1 MLIAG
6 EKIDL
11 DILSQL
17 ESKCNKYAHGCYA
30 VNNEIDD
37 ISYEDAKYCI
47 DKYFSHIDYTNEFHL
62 IGGEPLLYSRIKEII
77 EFIGQRYRKQINS
90 FCITTNGTII
100 PNKDILEA
108 SQKYNLKFVISN
120 YQNSIPNLKN
130 RYEELCNILKNSNIE
145 YYLGNSDSNWIDYGF
160 ETVNYQ
166 IDEDVLR
173 AVFQNTIHN
182 AMRFVEKGCNI
193 VLWQDLYLII

>member
-1 MLIAG
+1 
-6 EKIDL
+6 
-11 DILSQL
+11 
-17 ESKCNKYAHGCYA
+17 
-30 VNNEIDD
+30 
-37 ISYEDAKYCI
+37 
-47 DKYFSHIDYTNEFHL
+47 L
-62 IGGEPLLYSRIKEII
+62 IGREPLLYSGIKEII

-145 YYLGNSDSNWIDYGF
+145 CYLGNSDNNWIMM
-160 ETVNYQ
+160 
-166 IDEDVLR
+166 IK
-173 AVFQNTIHN
+173 
-182 AMRFVEKGCNI
+182 M
-193 VLWQDLYLII
+193 